1 MENIAKLNHFGEDV
15 SNSELVKKS
24 QLGDKSAFEEL
35 VKRHQDLVFS
45 LSFKLTGNRELA
57 NDVAQEAFIRAW
69 KAIDKFR
76 GDSTFG
82 TWIYRITVNT
92 AWTLR
97 KKAKKHYSL
106 NIEDTQEPVVIDEK
120 KDPELVAIN
129 SDLSVVLRKAL
140 NQIPL
145 EQRII
150 VELKNIEGRSH
161 KEIADYLDISVTAA
175 KVRLHR
181 AHQKLRNILEEIEA
195 WESF

>member
-1 MENIAKLNHFGEDV
+1 MENIAKLNHFGEV

-69 KAIDKFR
+69 KAIEKFR

-195 WESF
+195 

>member
-1 MENIAKLNHFGEDV
+1 MENIAKLNHFGEEV

-69 KAIDKFR
+69 KAIEKFR

-82 TWIYRITVNT
+82 TWIYRLTVNT

-195 WESF
+195 